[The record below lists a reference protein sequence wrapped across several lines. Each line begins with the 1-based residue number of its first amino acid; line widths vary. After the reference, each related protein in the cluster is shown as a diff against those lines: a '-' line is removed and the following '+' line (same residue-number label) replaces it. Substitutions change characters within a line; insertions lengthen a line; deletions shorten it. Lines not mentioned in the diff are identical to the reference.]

1 MTLASTL
8 RNQNE
13 GQGETQGGN
22 AAVRSCSSRTLRK
35 LMHLWAKG
43 SGEKGAACTRNEPGS
58 IGAGTKRI
66 KREYCKQLCAN
77 KSNNLDDL

>member
-13 GQGETQGGN
+13 GQAEAQGGS
-22 AAVRSCSSRTLRK
+22 AAVRSCSWRRLRK
-35 LMHLWAKG
+35 LMHLWAEG
-43 SGEKGAACTRNEPGS
+43 SGEKGAACARNEPGS
-58 IGAGTKRI
+58 ISAGTKRT